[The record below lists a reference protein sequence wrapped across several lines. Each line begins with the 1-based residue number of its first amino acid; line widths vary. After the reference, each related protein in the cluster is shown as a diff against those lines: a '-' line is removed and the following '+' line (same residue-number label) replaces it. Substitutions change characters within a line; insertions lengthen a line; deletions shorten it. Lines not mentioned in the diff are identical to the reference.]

1 MLHTRDAAW
10 IALFGI
16 FQEIHPKKLI
26 PTANWQALSFLMEAL
41 SEDEHLDDWAK
52 VISMFDAIDGNR
64 RISTKE
70 EWHRLYDA
78 LDKLWADE
86 PWHLQRQRNGEAHSA
101 GALEFS
107 EQIEQ

>member
-1 MLHTRDAAW
+1 MLRTRDAAW

-16 FQEIHPKKLI
+16 FQEIHPKQLI
-26 PTANWQALSFLMEAL
+26 PATNWQALSFLMEAL

-86 PWHLQRQRNGEAHSA
+86 RMASATVEELEAHS
-101 GALEFS
+101 GAFTRLRMLD
-107 EQIEQ
+107 

>member
-78 LDKLWADE
+78 LDKLWADGASATAE
-86 PWHLQRQRNGEAHSA
+86 EWEAHS
-101 GALEFS
+101 GAFTRLRMLD
-107 EQIEQ
+107 